1 MRRPVDDPGASGQRS
16 RLSIGENRLEAA
28 DRCRG
33 PPAQMSNTVVLNP
46 ESGTGSHGPA
56 VRTVAAD
63 YGYTVRETE
72 QPGDAIDC
80 VAAAVD
86 AGSAFIA
93 AAGGDGTLNEVVR
106 GIDAAGALDHVT
118 VGVVPCG
125 TGNNVAANLGIT
137 GIEQAFA
144 AFERGERRWVDL
156 GFADDRPFVNSCV
169 GGLTAEASAATSVA
183 QKRRFGTAAYL
194 LSTLRTA
201 RSFDSLRVTVE
212 MYDDP
217 ETTPVWTGEAVG
229 LLIGNARRFPPSGS
243 EQADMEDGRFDV
255 TLVRDT
261 GSVGLLKTA
270 TAERLFNRE
279 SQWTTRYTVAAL
291 DISVD
296 DGPVAFSLDG
306 EIIHRDRLAL
316 RIRPRSL
323 RVAVGDAYEPTPP

>member
-1 MRRPVDDPGASGQRS
+1 MPD
-16 RLSIGENRLEAA
+16 
-28 DRCRG
+28 
-33 PPAQMSNTVVLNP
+33 TVVLNP

-56 VRTVAAD
+56 VRTLAAN
-63 YGYTVRETE
+63 YGYTVRET
-72 QPGDAIDC
+72 QRPGDAVDLA
-80 VAAAVD
+80 AAAVE
-86 AGSAFIA
+86 AGAEFVA

-106 GIDAAGALDHVT
+106 GIEAADVLDSVT
-118 VGVVPCG
+118 VGIVPCG

-137 GIEQAFA
+137 GIEQAFSV
-144 AFERGERRWVDL
+144 FERGERRWVDL
-156 GFADDRPFVNSCV
+156 AFADDRPFVNSCV

-194 LSTLRTA
+194 LSTLRTV
-201 RSFDSLRVTVE
+201 RNFDSLRVTVE

-217 ETTPVWTGEAVG
+217 DTAPVWTGKAVG

-243 EQADMEDGRFDV
+243 EQANVEDGRFDV
-255 TLVRDT
+255 TLVTDR

-279 SQWTTRYTVAAL
+279 SQWTARYTVAAI

-306 EIIHRDRLAL
+306 EIIHRSRLAL
-316 RIRPRSL
+316 RIRPRAL
-323 RVAVGDAYEPTPP
+323 RVAVGERYEPTPP

>member
-1 MRRPVDDPGASGQRS
+1 MPD
-16 RLSIGENRLEAA
+16 
-28 DRCRG
+28 
-33 PPAQMSNTVVLNP
+33 TVVLNP

-56 VRTVAAD
+56 VRTLAAN
-63 YGYTVRETE
+63 YGYTVRET
-72 QPGDAIDC
+72 QRPGDAVDLA
-80 VAAAVD
+80 AAAVE
-86 AGSAFIA
+86 AGAEFVA

-106 GIDAAGALDHVT
+106 GIEAADALDSVT
-118 VGVVPCG
+118 VGIVPCG

-137 GIEQAFA
+137 GIEQAFSV
-144 AFERGERRWVDL
+144 FERGERRWVDL
-156 GFADDRPFVNSCV
+156 AFADDRPFVNSCV

-194 LSTLRTA
+194 LSTLRTV
-201 RSFDSLRVTVE
+201 RNFDSLRVTVE

-217 ETTPVWTGEAVG
+217 DTAPVWTGKAVG

-243 EQADMEDGRFDV
+243 EQANVEDGRFDV
-255 TLVRDT
+255 TLVTDR

-279 SQWTTRYTVAAL
+279 SQWTARYTVAAI

-306 EIIHRDRLAL
+306 EIIHRSRLAL
-316 RIRPRSL
+316 RIRPRAL
-323 RVAVGDAYEPTPP
+323 RVAVGERYEPTPP

>member
-1 MRRPVDDPGASGQRS
+1 MPD
-16 RLSIGENRLEAA
+16 
-28 DRCRG
+28 
-33 PPAQMSNTVVLNP
+33 TVVLNP
-46 ESGTGSHGPA
+46 ESGTASHGPA

-63 YGYTVRETE
+63 HGYTVRETE
-72 QPGDAIDC
+72 QPGDAVDC
-80 VAAAVD
+80 AAAAVE
-86 AGSAFIA
+86 AGSTFIA

-106 GIDAAGALDHVT
+106 GIDAADALDRVT

-125 TGNNVAANLGIT
+125 TGNNAAANLGIT
-137 GIEQAFA
+137 GIEQAFTV
-144 AFERGERRWVDL
+144 FEEGERRWVDL

-169 GGLTAEASAATSVA
+169 GGLTAEASAATSVGL
-183 QKRRFGTAAYL
+183 KRRFGTAAYL
-194 LSTLRTA
+194 LSTLRTV
-201 RSFDSLRVTVE
+201 RNFDSIRVTVE

-279 SQWTTRYTVAAL
+279 SQWTARYTVAAI
-291 DISVD
+291 DITVD
-296 DGPVAFSLDG
+296 DGPIAFSLDG
-306 EIIHRDRLAL
+306 EIVHRRRLSL

-323 RVAVGDAYEPTPP
+323 RVTVGEAYEPTPS